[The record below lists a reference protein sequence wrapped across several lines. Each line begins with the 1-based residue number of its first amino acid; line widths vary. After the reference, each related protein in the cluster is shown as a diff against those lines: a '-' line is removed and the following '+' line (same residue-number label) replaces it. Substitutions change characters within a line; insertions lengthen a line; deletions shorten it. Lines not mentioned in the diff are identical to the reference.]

1 MLLAVREICIFMIIA
16 QAVLFFVPGGS
27 YMKYVRVLVG
37 ILMILRITE
46 PILTFLA
53 DHQTG
58 QEIQGRALALWDHMG
73 QEGQGLSIEDRS
85 IGIYQGIEE
94 EIKTRL
100 DQCQS
105 GFTVKGVELLDEEGM
120 VIVTVISRD
129 DPKEIGNR
137 EEIYIDP
144 VVLGENE
151 AENESRQISQEEKA
165 QDQELKELYSE
176 CVGISP
182 EKIVIKYVGG

>member
-1 MLLAVREICIFMIIA
+1 MLF
-16 QAVLFFVPGGS
+16 
-27 YMKYVRVLVG
+27 
-37 ILMILRITE
+37 
-46 PILTFLA
+46 
-53 DHQTG
+53 
-58 QEIQGRALALWDHMG
+58 
-73 QEGQGLSIEDRS
+73 RS
-85 IGIYQGIEE
+85 
-94 EIKTRL
+94 
-100 DQCQS
+100 S

-165 QDQELKELYSE
+165 QDQGLKKLYSE